1 MLSIIKKDA
10 FQRILHGVI
19 LIIIS
24 VLLRKTIR
32 NSLRIKVKDLHQIEV
47 WPFLF
52 YCCNI
57 VLLQLKILQPD
68 ALEGKNISYQN
79 VPRNK
84 EEKGGSQQLSYRSN
98 YHQNQHFP
106 LTHTNIR
113 IIEITPSLWA
123 RDSGKRLCV
132 HSRMFDKT
140 YHFMKILFISCMILT
155 MSMCSLRFPRF
166 LRQKWKW
173 RRAVSG
179 LFPIQPRDPPPAHGF
194 RNSFSLWRFVIK

>member
-132 HSRMFDKT
+132 HSRMFDKMN
-140 YHFMKILFISCMILT
+140 HFMKSTFISCMILT
-155 MSMCSLRFPRF
+155 MELFSPPFPQF
-166 LRQKWKW
+166 LVQKRK
-173 RRAVSG
+173 
-179 LFPIQPRDPPPAHGF
+179 
-194 RNSFSLWRFVIK
+194 